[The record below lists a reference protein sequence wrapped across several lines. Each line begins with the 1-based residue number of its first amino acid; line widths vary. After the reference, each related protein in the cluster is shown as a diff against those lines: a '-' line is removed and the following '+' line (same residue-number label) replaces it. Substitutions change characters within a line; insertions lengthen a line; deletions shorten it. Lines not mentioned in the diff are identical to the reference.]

1 MKRIAFQSISASTLA
16 CLVSLLY
23 TNFYYGKLIKDF
35 GIADFSE
42 SVNMGSIIKYDFFS
56 IFIGGIL
63 FFLLSK
69 SIKNS
74 AISTFIFNFLV
85 SMICIVLVFYV
96 LKMNDPEFKN
106 EDAQLFIDY
115 YKGFLMP
122 LLFIPALS
130 WFTLKPLFINNN

>member
-42 SVNMGSIIKYDFFS
+42 SVNMSSIIKYDFFA
-56 IFIGGIL
+56 IFISGIL

-74 AISTFIFNFLV
+74 AILTFIFNFLV
-85 SMICIVLVFYV
+85 SMICIALVFYV

-115 YKGFLMP
+115 YKGFLMS

>member
-1 MKRIAFQSISASTLA
+1 MKRVALQSISAGTLA
-16 CLVSLLY
+16 SLVSLLY

-42 SVNMGSIIKYDFFS
+42 SVNAGSIIKYDFAA
-56 IFIGGIL
+56 ILTGGII

-69 SIKNS
+69 AIKNNN
-74 AISTFIFNFLV
+74 ISTFIFNFLV
-85 SMICIVLVFYV
+85 SMICVAMVFGV

-106 EDAQLFIDY
+106 EDAQLFVDY

-122 LLFIPALS
+122 LIFIPALS
-130 WFTLKPLFINNN
+130 WFTLKPLFLQSK